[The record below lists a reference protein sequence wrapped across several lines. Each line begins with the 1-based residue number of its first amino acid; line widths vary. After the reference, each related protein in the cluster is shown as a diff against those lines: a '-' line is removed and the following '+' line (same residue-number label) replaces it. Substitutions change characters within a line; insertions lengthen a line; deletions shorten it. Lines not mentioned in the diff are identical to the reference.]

1 VLVLNLPLSIE
12 DRTHRIISEMFGIP
26 VDEID
31 DDSSPDT
38 IPAWDSMAHINLI
51 LSLESEFDLP
61 LSLEDGMEM
70 LSVGLI
76 KTILGE
82 IEANHA

>member
-1 VLVLNLPLSIE
+1 MNLPLSVE

-26 VDEID
+26 VEEID

-38 IPAWDSMAHINLI
+38 ILAWDSMAHINLI
-51 LSLESEFDLP
+51 LSLESEFDLS
-61 LSLEDGMEM
+61 LSLEDAMEM
-70 LSVGLI
+70 LTVGLI

-82 IEANHA
+82 MEANRA

>member
-1 VLVLNLPLSIE
+1 ME
-12 DRTHRIISEMFGIP
+12 DRIYRVVSEVFGVSIND
-26 VDEID
+26 VND
-31 DDSSPDT
+31 DASPDT

-51 LSLESEFDLP
+51 LSLEAEFDLS

-76 KTILGE
+76 RTILVDAGAT
-82 IEANHA
+82 ING

>member
-1 VLVLNLPLSIE
+1 
-12 DRTHRIISEMFGIP
+12 MFGIP
-26 VDEID
+26 VEEID

-38 IPAWDSMAHINLI
+38 ILAWDSMAHINLI
-51 LSLESEFDLP
+51 LSLESEFDLS
-61 LSLEDGMEM
+61 LSLEVGMEM

-82 IEANHA
+82 IEAKRD

>member
-1 VLVLNLPLSIE
+1 
-12 DRTHRIISEMFGIP
+12 MFGIP
-26 VDEID
+26 VEEID

-38 IPAWDSMAHINLI
+38 ILAWDSMAHINLI
-51 LSLESEFDLP
+51 LSLESEFDLS
-61 LSLEDGMEM
+61 LSLEDAMEM

-82 IEANHA
+82 MEANRA